1 MANTHGFFAGCMKSD
16 INTNPAN
23 SYSNGGYN
31 VFCSWGEKNGDEE
44 QGSYAVSESGTHVL
58 INTPNVSTVG
68 SYSQAANNATAGDG
82 IIIQNGGALKDT
94 QAAGFMGGVNEGNNP
109 SGYPYSFWFLGTI
122 GFEKYNNLE
131 QPSFMGSGS
140 GILINSFQNDGMRPV
155 SSMDP
160 SAPVYTTAGVS
171 DVTTATDYTVC
182 ICAGDINGVDLYD
195 NSGCRITFRF
205 SSTTLASGLSKLAY
219 YYPLS
224 SAYGLGIDSTMND
237 ENAAARW
244 LLNGYPILQN
254 GEPVFWDNAN

>member
-16 INTNPAN
+16 INTNPTN

-31 VFCSWGEKNGDEE
+31 VFCSWDENGGE
-44 QGSYAVSESGTHVL
+44 GSGGYAVSESGTHVL

-94 QAAGFMGGVNEGNNP
+94 QAAGFMGGVNDGDPP
-109 SGYPYSFWFLGTI
+109 SNYPYSFWFLGTI

-131 QPSFMGSGS
+131 QPAGFNTGS

-160 SAPVYTTAGVS
+160 GAPVYTTAGVS

-205 SSTTLASGLSKLAY
+205 SSTNLASGLSNLAY